1 MEWNDRR
8 VVAWGMRSGKGM
20 NVVLYHMNIYSV
32 ILMSLVVINNLLN
45 ELPKLSEWQNRYG
58 QFRLFTETV

>member
-8 VVAWGMRSGKGM
+8 VVAWGMRSGKGI
-20 NVVLYHMNIYSV
+20 NIVHVLYHMSIYSV

-45 ELPKLSEWQNRYG
+45 ELPKLSEW
-58 QFRLFTETV
+58 